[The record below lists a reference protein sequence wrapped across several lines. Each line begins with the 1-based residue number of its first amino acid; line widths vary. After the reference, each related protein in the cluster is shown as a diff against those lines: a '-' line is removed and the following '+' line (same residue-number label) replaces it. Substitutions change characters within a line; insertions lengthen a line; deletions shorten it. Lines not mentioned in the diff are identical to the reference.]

1 MYRGG
6 VSKEMGSLGNLQISG
21 DTDLE
26 VYHIRYQLPHVVRK
40 PPNFIKSPISLK
52 KIFFSRTQ
60 TFHFCNGGHVT
71 FTDVSSNSILIEGED
86 IFEQLK
92 INTSKFKN
100 TFHY

>member
-26 VYHIRYQLPHVVRK
+26 VYHIRYQLPQVVRK

-52 KIFFSRTQ
+52 KIFFLE
-60 TFHFCNGGHVT
+60 NP
-71 FTDVSSNSILIEGED
+71 D
-86 IFEQLK
+86 ISFL
-92 INTSKFKN
+92 
-100 TFHY
+100 